1 MLKIAIC
8 DDSDDQVQKLHLVV
22 SGFLE
27 KNHEIA
33 EISTYTHSSFLRY
46 DIQEGKFFDLILTD
60 IEMPQVNGMELAETI
75 RHYLPYAL
83 VIFVTAY
90 IKYAVDAF
98 ELSVFR
104 YVPKDKLNEKL
115 SQALLDAVQLLHM
128 QAERYYTIS
137 EPSRFQRVPLR
148 NILYIRRE
156 GKNSIFHLTDN
167 STVRERCSLA
177 QVLAGLNSD
186 DFIFSERGCIVNLIH
201 IVSVHGNMIEMK
213 NGAKLSISHARLKEL
228 KTNLYYLWR
237 T

>member
-8 DDSDDQVQKLHLVV
+8 DDSDDQVQKLHLIV
-22 SGFLE
+22 SDFLE

-33 EISTYTHSSFLRY
+33 EISTYTHSSFLLY

-60 IEMPQVNGMELAETI
+60 IEMPRVNGMELAETI
-75 RHYLPYAL
+75 GKYLPDAL

-115 SQALLDAVQLLHM
+115 SQALLDAIQMVHM
-128 QAERYYTIS
+128 QTERYYTIS
-137 EPSRFQRVPLR
+137 EPSRFQRIPLH

-156 GKNSIFHLTDN
+156 GKNSVFYLTDN
-167 STVRERCSLA
+167 STVKERCSLA
-177 QVLAGLNSD
+177 QVQSGLNSD
-186 DFIFSERGCIVNLIH
+186 DFIFPERGCIVNLIH
-201 IVSVHGNMIEMK
+201 IISVHNNIIEMK
-213 NGAKLSISHARLKEL
+213 NGEKLSISHARLKEL
-228 KTNLYYLWR
+228 KTNLYHLWR